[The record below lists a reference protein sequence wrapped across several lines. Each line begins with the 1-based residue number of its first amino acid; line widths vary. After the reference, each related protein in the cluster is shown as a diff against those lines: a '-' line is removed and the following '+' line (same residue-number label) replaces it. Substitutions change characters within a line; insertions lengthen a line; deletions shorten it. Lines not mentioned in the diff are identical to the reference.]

1 MNLGIDLH
9 DTISYRPELFKTLL
23 KDWPFKRYIVSG
35 TPQSQEKEIIE
46 ILNSYGITQEY
57 YDKILLGYEYDKTDM
72 NLSHFKHM
80 GEHKLKLIKQYDIK
94 VFFDDNPF
102 YTSYLKDHTAVFQT
116 ILSSEYLE
124 SFKQKDPFFTC
135 NFQADQFNYLEELD
149 DEKIKKTLNNQYE

>member
-9 DTISYRPELFKTLL
+9 DTISYRPEFFKTLL

-35 TPQSQEKEIIE
+35 TPQSQEKETIE

-57 YDKILLGYEYDKTDM
+57 YDGIILGYEYDKSEM
-72 NLSHFKHM
+72 NLSHFEHM
-80 GEHKLKLIKQYDIK
+80 KKHKLQVIKD
-94 VFFDDNPF
+94 
-102 YTSYLKDHTAVFQT
+102 YTTVFQT

-135 NFQADQFNYLEELD
+135 NFQNEQFKYLEKLND
-149 DEKIKKTLNNQYE
+149 KKIKKTLNN